1 MWKHRE
7 VELVIDV
14 GNTRMKMGLFA
25 RKRLVAMASAE
36 AADFNAVSSFVADK
50 GPSRCVVGS
59 VAARNDH
66 FLEALGTLAPVQML
80 AGDSPAPL
88 LSRYAT
94 PATLGIDRLANAVA
108 TAALFPG
115 RAALAIDA
123 GTCITYDLLDAR
135 STYLGGMITPGM
147 HMRGRA
153 MHAYSARLPHVEPVD
168 TPPLPGV
175 DTASSLAAGIHY
187 GMIMEME
194 GFVRHFRQK
203 FPGLAVVLT
212 GGDAIRA
219 ARGLK
224 SNIFAHPALT
234 LVGLHTI
241 AYHETDPRP
250 APAH

>member
-1 MWKHRE
+1 M
-7 VELVIDV
+7 VIDV

-25 RKRLVAMASAE
+25 GERMVAMASAE
-36 AADFNAVSSFVADK
+36 AADLNGVNSFLADRR
-50 GPSRCVVGS
+50 PSRCVVGS
-59 VAARNDH
+59 VAAANDG
-66 FLEALGTLAPVQML
+66 FLKALGTLAPVL
-80 AGDSPAPL
+80 LLTGDSPSPL
-88 LSRYAT
+88 RSHYAT
-94 PATLGIDRLANAVA
+94 PATLGVDRLANAVA
-108 TAALFPG
+108 VAALFPG

-153 MHAYSARLPHVEPVD
+153 MHAYSARLPHVEPGD
-168 TPPLPGV
+168 MPPLPGV

-194 GFVRHFRQK
+194 GFVRHFRQQY
-203 FPGLAVVLT
+203 PGLAVVLT
-212 GGDAIRA
+212 GGDAVRA

-241 AYHETDPRP
+241 ANHETDPRP